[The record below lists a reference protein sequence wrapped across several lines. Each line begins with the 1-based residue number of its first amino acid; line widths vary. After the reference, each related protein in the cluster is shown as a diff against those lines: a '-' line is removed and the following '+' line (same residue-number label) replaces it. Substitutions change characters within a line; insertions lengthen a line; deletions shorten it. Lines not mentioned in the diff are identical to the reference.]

1 MPGLTEMPGMPSG
14 PAEPGAPPNAGPFA
28 SAPTA
33 SAPFTNVQSDQF
45 VWTSAKPPRQSRH
58 LNNAALA
65 SMIVSLAS
73 FVTCPLIGLVGVY
86 LGLRAKKEI
95 QETGDDGDGMATAG
109 VVVGFISTGVAA
121 VTLLVVGMVLA
132 FVAGAASN
140 QG

>member
-1 MPGLTEMPGMPSG
+1 V
-14 PAEPGAPPNAGPFA
+14 A
-28 SAPTA
+28 APTA
-33 SAPFTNVQSDQF
+33 GAPFSNVQADQF
-45 VWTSAKPPRQSRH
+45 VWTSAKPPNASRH

-65 SMIVSLAS
+65 AMIVSLAS

-132 FVAGAASN
+132 FAAGAASS